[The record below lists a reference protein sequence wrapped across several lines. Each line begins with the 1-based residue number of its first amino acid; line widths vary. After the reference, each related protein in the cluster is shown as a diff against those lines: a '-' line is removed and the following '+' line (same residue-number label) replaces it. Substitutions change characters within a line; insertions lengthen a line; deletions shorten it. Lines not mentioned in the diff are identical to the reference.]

1 MAEQFGSNPWP
12 REPSGGGQ
20 LLHSTSSTSTPTALS
35 SHPADVPAQPL
46 SPTRTSRT
54 WPALLT
60 LYVLAPVVGEVLSG
74 STPPLNFI
82 NPFTFL
88 LLTGLYGSGAIIARE
103 LVRRRGL
110 GWTSILLLGAAYGIL
125 EEGLV
130 VTSWF
135 NPYWPDLG
143 VLAHYGQLFDVSW
156 FWAFGLTTYH
166 AVVSITIPIVL
177 TEALFP
183 HLADR
188 PWLSRR
194 GLITFSIWLAIVS
207 LFGLL
212 LFGFLEFSKRGYTH
226 PPLSYFIAVI
236 LAVVCVWLALRM
248 KPPMSHVLSTRDAP
262 RLWQLRLMALATT
275 MLFFFDL
282 WAMPHLVPFPVVP
295 IAIVIGLVAAATWVL
310 RRWAQLAGWGQQ
322 HRLALAFGALTFFVL
337 LSPIVEFYVLPHST
351 GKNPAGLL
359 VVDCLFLLGLVLL
372 SRRVR
377 LRQKQAA
384 MNEQNSTTPAAG
396 RGR

>member
-12 REPSGGGQ
+12 QIPSTTDRSYPYT
-20 LLHSTSSTSTPTALS
+20 LPAPATLS
-35 SHPADVPAQPL
+35 SHPADVPTQPL
-46 SPTRTSRT
+46 TPTRTSHI

-60 LYVLAPVVGEVLSG
+60 LYILAPIVGEVLSG

-103 LVRRRGL
+103 MVRRRGL

-143 VLAHYGQLFDVSW
+143 VLAHYGRLFDVSW
-156 FWAFGLTTYH
+156 VWAFGLTSYH

-177 TEALFP
+177 AEALFP

-188 PWLSRR
+188 SWLSRR
-194 GLITFSIWLAIVS
+194 GLLVFSIWLAIVS

-212 LFGFLEFSKRGYTH
+212 LLGFLEFSKRGYAH
-226 PPLSYFIAVI
+226 PPLAYFIALV
-236 LAVVCVWLALRM
+236 LAVACVWLALRM
-248 KPPMSHVLSTRDAP
+248 KPSALAPSAPSTRNAP
-262 RLWQLRLMALATT
+262 RLWQLRLIAFVTT
-275 MLFFFDL
+275 ILFFFDL
-282 WAMPHLVPFPVVP
+282 WAVPNLVPFPLVP
-295 IAIVIGLVAAATWVL
+295 IAIVIGLAVLATWML
-310 RRWAQLAGWGQQ
+310 RRWGRRADWGPQ

-337 LSPIVEFYVLPHST
+337 LSPIVEFFVLPHSA
-351 GKNPAGLL
+351 GKNPAGLI

-372 SRRVR
+372 SWRVR
-377 LRQKQAA
+377 LEQKRAA
-384 MNEQNSTTPAAG
+384 SMAA
-396 RGR
+396 